1 MNRKHRADLM
11 VILIVALHTSPV
23 AAQTDATATA
33 SPDENEEDGRTVIDL
48 SGLTDAVN
56 DLVNEIQDFT
66 GDWDNTLAEVLTA
79 VLFEPFRTLVQQL
92 LEALSLVLMH
102 TPDIY
107 PNPAVEEVH
116 SQVLL
121 ITYLLSGLGFM
132 AVGLLYI
139 TGPLLGVSYAEVKMI
154 LPRMLAALIFSTAS
168 LPLLQYSVDLS
179 NALVTAFAPSQLT
192 MSITQLAGFS
202 TAIILAV
209 VIESAVL
216 LVVVAMFVIRDVY
229 LLFVAAISPLL
240 AFAWSLPKAKRYADT
255 FIAGWW
261 TALAMAPLDMLVLK
275 FSFTMLEGNGAS
287 LPSSISNWIL
297 GVASFTLLILVPYQL
312 YGASQ
317 AAIGQAYIISNG
329 VKNRAKQAYHRQQNN
344 LADNEFTLNDDER
357 NRLKAYRRRT
367 RGQSED
373 GFRSNWGDDEE

>member
-1 MNRKHRADLM
+1 MNWNRKFGLAIALFT
-11 VILIVALHTSPV
+11 VLVASPV
-23 AAQTDATATA
+23 AAQSGNSTATS
-33 SPDENEEDGRTVIDL
+33 SPDEGEYGDDSDRG
-48 SGLTDAVN
+48 GLADSIT
-56 DLVNEIQDFT
+56 DLVEVMEEFT
-66 GDWDNTLAEVLTA
+66 GSWDNTLAEVLTS
-79 VLFEPFRTLVQQL
+79 VLFAPFRTLVQQL

-102 TPDIY
+102 TPDVY

-116 SQVLL
+116 GQILL

-139 TGPLLGVSYAEVKMI
+139 TGPLLGVSYAEVKMV
-154 LPRMLAALIFSTAS
+154 LPRMLAALVFSTAS
-168 LPLLQYSVDLS
+168 LPLLQYSVELS
-179 NALVTAFAPSQLT
+179 NALVTAFAPRQLS
-192 MSITQLAGFS
+192 MSFTQLAGVS

-209 VIESAVL
+209 VIESALL

-240 AFAWSLPKAKRYADT
+240 AFTWSIPKAKRYADT

-275 FSFTMLEGNGAS
+275 FAFSMLEGNGAS
-287 LPSSISNWIL
+287 LPGSISNWIL

-317 AAIGQAYIISNG
+317 AAIGQAYIISHG
-329 VKNRAKQAYHRQQNN
+329 IKNRAKQAYQRQQNN
-344 LADNEFTLNDDER
+344 RVNNEFTLNDDER

-367 RGQSED
+367 RNQSDD